1 MFKHKEEQ
9 EDLQVRFDENGL
21 VPAVVQD
28 IKTKEVL
35 MVAYMNKESFDM
47 TLSSGRAVFWSRSR
61 KEIWIKGQT
70 SGSYMNVEEIRFDCD
85 RDCLLL
91 LVKPD
96 GGACHT
102 GHRSCFFRKLENGEL
117 VEDNNPQYLHDSIST
132 EEKTV
137 RSRRQNPVEG
147 SYTNYLFAK
156 GEDKILKKV
165 GEEAA
170 EVVIAGKNRDQSE
183 IKYEVA
189 DLMYHLTVML
199 VDNNMSWNDI
209 FEEMDKRRN

>member
-1 MFKHKEEQ
+1 MKNNNDIEIRFNEQ
-9 EDLQVRFDENGL
+9 GL
-21 VPAVVQD
+21 VPAVVQS
-28 IKTKEVL
+28 IETKEVL
-35 MVAYMNKESFDM
+35 MVAYMNQEAFEK
-47 TLSSGRAVFWSRSR
+47 TLETGKAVFWSRSR
-61 KEIWIKGQT
+61 KELWLKGQT
-70 SGSYMNVEEIRFDCD
+70 SGNYMNVEEIRFDCD
-85 RDCLLL
+85 NDCLLV
-91 LVKPD
+91 LVNPD

-117 VEDNNPQYLHDSIST
+117 IEDNHPTYLKNAIEK
-132 EEKTV
+132 EEQTV
-137 RSRRQNPVEG
+137 RARRENPIAG
-147 SYTNYLFAK
+147 SYTNYLFEK

-183 IKYEVA
+183 IRYEVA

-209 FEEMDKRRN
+209 FREMDKRRD

>member
-1 MFKHKEEQ
+1 MKNNTNTEIHFNEQ
-9 EDLQVRFDENGL
+9 GL

-28 IKTKEVL
+28 IETKEVL
-35 MVAYMNKESFDM
+35 MVAYMNQDSFKM
-47 TLSSGRAVFWSRSR
+47 TLETGKAVFWSRSR
-61 KEIWIKGQT
+61 NEIWVKGQT
-70 SGSYMNVEEIRFDCD
+70 SGNYMNVEEIRFDCD
-85 RDCLLL
+85 KDCLLV
-91 LVKPD
+91 LVTPD

-117 VEDNNPQYLHDSIST
+117 VEDEHPKYLKNAIET
-132 EEKTV
+132 EEQTV
-137 RSRRQNPVEG
+137 KSRRQNPVEG

-183 IKYEVA
+183 IRYEVA

-209 FEEMDKRRN
+209 FREMDKRRD